1 MAKSARAA
9 KPKRARKLNPAVRAL
24 LVIGLL
30 YVCLLYTSDM
40 ERIMRLMDTITQVDI
55 SEEDYPLRAEDG
67 MELLREDAVAPSLP
81 AEEILGNAKGCLLYT
96 SRCV

>member
-1 MAKSARAA
+1 MQA
-9 KPKRARKLNPAVRAL
+9 
-24 LVIGLL
+24 
-30 YVCLLYTSDM
+30 DM

-81 AEEILGNAKGCLLYT
+81 AEEILGNAKGRLYNFIAVT
-96 SRCV
+96 KLMD

>member
-1 MAKSARAA
+1 MKDPNLIDHLAKLA
-9 KPKRARKLNPAVRAL
+9 KLSFSEEEQRQMQA
-24 LVIGLL
+24 
-30 YVCLLYTSDM
+30 DM

-81 AEEILGNAKGCLLYT
+81 AEEILGNAKGRLYNFIAVT
-96 SRCV
+96 KLMD